1 MKGLLTYPRIYPEG
15 MNFLWNGDERANIED
30 NDNFTQRC
38 KYIHSNGNGR
48 FSAVI
53 PLSHVFGFCEHYDK
67 IMYGAKHEITLY
79 RTEDDDAI
87 YRSNEKV
94 SAAED
99 AADKFKR
106 GKINLTK
113 ISWKMPIV
121 KLSDQTKI
129 DLYKDISN
137 KTVLPIEYLNRQCES
152 IQLNAG
158 QRQMDW
164 QLSTGSVTPR
174 FVVLAFQRARLNRD
188 TTNSAVFDNLNL
200 QNAHIK
206 FNGERYP
213 EHDLDLDLDNGKYIT
228 SYHTLTE
235 FYTRVMGRESCP
247 IRVRDFK
254 NQYPLFVFDISRQR
268 ERIKD
273 SPNDIRIKAT
283 FSENIPLN
291 SFAYALILSDC
302 EIQMQSDGN
311 GMHIIQ

>member
-1 MKGLLTYPRIYPEG
+1 
-15 MNFLWNGDERANIED
+15 MNFLWNGEERANIED

-137 KTVLPIEYLNRQCES
+137 KTVLPIEYLNRKCES
-152 IQLNAG
+152 IQLNTG

-213 EHDLDLDLDNGKYIT
+213 EHDLDLYFDNGIYYQLSHVNRIL
-228 SYHTLTE
+228 HTCNGARIM
-235 FYTRVMGRESCP
+235 FY
-247 IRVRDFK
+247 
-254 NQYPLFVFDISRQR
+254 
-268 ERIKD
+268 
-273 SPNDIRIKAT
+273 
-283 FSENIPLN
+283 
-291 SFAYALILSDC
+291 
-302 EIQMQSDGN
+302 QS
-311 GMHIIQ
+311 